1 MYLRYFLII
10 SSWKRAGPSFEQT
23 WISFTYGS
31 LVEIVPVVLE
41 KKIFKYLHYNFF
53 YFAIISPWRRAWPFI
68 WKIFIPLYPKILVRS
83 LVEIDPVVLEKKM
96 NMWKVYDND
105 DAKANDDGQILIR
118 KANLSLRLDD
128 LKIFYIFCWC
138 TVKTLTPQFIST
150 EK

>member
-1 MYLRYFLII
+1 MEKGGAFHLNKRESPLPTEVWLKLSQWFWRRRFLNIYII
-10 SSWKRAGPSFEQT
+10 IFFISPLSPLGEGRGPSFE
-23 WISFTYGS
+23 
-31 LVEIVPVVLE
+31 
-41 KKIFKYLHYNFF
+41 KYLFPSTQKLF
-53 YFAIISPWRRAWPFI
+53 
-68 WKIFIPLYPKILVRS
+68 VRS

-96 NMWKVYDND
+96 KMWKVYDND
-105 DAKANDDGQILIR
+105 DAIANDDGQILIR